1 MNETQESISLWA
13 EETFGPVGSNARVAA
28 RANEEMA
35 ELIIDAA
42 DWDTPDKP
50 MIKECADV
58 AIVLCRLACRMG
70 FELRLEIFPHEHN
83 LINRNRSAHDV
94 VAKANLAMSKLLRAL
109 TANDSSPSAE
119 AYANECM
126 VMLLHLPYF
135 TRYSLGS
142 MIDEK
147 MAINRAREWRLDNT
161 GHGYH
166 VRDES
171 AGGISQR
178 EI

>member
-35 ELIIDAA
+35 ELLRALSTDDSNPKAAEEAA
-42 DWDTPDKP
+42 D
-50 MIKECADV
+50 V
-58 AIVLCRLACRMG
+58 VIVLCRLAHRLETRLPAFGYDFGKEEHYRSNYRIAAQANFEMAHLLRAVGTYTNDTGARSRVIQVCGYMGSLALRMG
-70 FELRLEIFPHEHN
+70 F
-83 LINRNRSAHDV
+83 
-94 VAKANLAMSKLLRAL
+94 
-109 TANDSSPSAE
+109 
-119 AYANECM
+119 
-126 VMLLHLPYF
+126 
-135 TRYSLGS
+135 SLK
-142 MIDEK
+142 DEVDKK
-147 MAINRAREWRLDNT
+147 MAINRARQWHLDNT

-178 EI
+178 G